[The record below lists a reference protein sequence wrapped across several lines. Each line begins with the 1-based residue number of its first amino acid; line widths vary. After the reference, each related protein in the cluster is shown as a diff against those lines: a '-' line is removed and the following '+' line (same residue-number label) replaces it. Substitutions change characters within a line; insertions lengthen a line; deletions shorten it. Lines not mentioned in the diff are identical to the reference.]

1 MGKNLE
7 LIHCDILPEDDSNVL
22 RAFFDAEKFSVLAFA
37 GNTPHEMLGQQYQS
51 INTLVTIESLF
62 GLVFIAFLAA
72 SLHRRISTR
81 RD

>member
-1 MGKNLE
+1 MEEVMNDKWLE
-7 LIHCDILPEDDSNVL
+7 TLKVNSEVVVS
-22 RAFFDAEKFSVLAFA
+22 RS
-37 GNTPHEMLGQQYQS
+37 GYQS